1 MKRPKKYSDYY
12 YIEFHLAVMYRFIC
26 FLAFIIISHGCSEPK
41 KLNPIYE
48 WVPLTVT
55 ATAYNSFPG
64 QTSYEHP
71 EITAWGDSIKPG
83 VKWIAVS
90 RDLIRKG
97 LRHNTLVKID
107 TFEGIYIVKDKMHPR
122 WRNRIDIYMG
132 EDRSKAKEW
141 GRRKIEIKYAV
152 KKEMDSL
159 SDNKK

>member
-1 MKRPKKYSDYY
+1 MHRILGLFVLFVSIGCDQRSKEAD
-12 YIEFHLAVMYRFIC
+12 MYD
-26 FLAFIIISHGCSEPK
+26 
-41 KLNPIYE
+41 

-55 ATAYNSFPG
+55 ATAYNSLPG

-71 EITAWGDSIKPG
+71 EITSWGDSIKPG

-90 RDLIRKG
+90 RDLLRQG

-132 EDRSKAKEW
+132 EDKKKAKEW
-141 GRRKIEIKYAV
+141 GRRKVQIQYAV
-152 KKEMDSL
+152 LKKKDTVNEIQ
-159 SDNKK
+159 K